1 MKFATLITF
10 FIIVSLTSCKKENP
24 TPELNDEIYQDL
36 IQELSVATKNLESEE
51 KNLEKVKQELS
62 NVAPQTGQIKFAQ
75 RKVTETENTINKLR
89 QQKQFFEIKLELR
102 KDDIRARYL
111 ESFKK
116 GKPFNNEKEI
126 EDYRAVIKFQ
136 RDKLAW
142 EKNKGTKKD
151 VPHGTEKKDSN
162 GAQH

>member
-1 MKFATLITF
+1 MKIATLITF
-10 FIIVSLTSCKKENP
+10 LLLLTLTSCKKENP
-24 TPELNDEIYQDL
+24 SPELNDEIYQDL
-36 IQELSVATKNLESEE
+36 TQELAVATKNLESEE
-51 KNLEKVKQELS
+51 KNFEKVKHELL

-75 RKVTETENTINKLR
+75 RKVTETENNIIKLR

-116 GKPFNNEKEI
+116 GKPFNNDKEI

-142 EKNKGTKKD
+142 EKNKGTKKN
-151 VPHGTEKKDSN
+151 VPHGTEKKA
-162 GAQH
+162 AQEAHH